1 MKYGQIEG
9 VNKKISK
16 LVMGVDN
23 QNDLNEAS
31 KLWDHW
37 IDVGGNI
44 FDTAYTYGGGNHEK
58 VFGEW
63 LKQNNIREQIV
74 ILGKGAHTPN
84 CNPEA
89 ITSQLNESLERM
101 NTDYVDI
108 YIMHRDNDEYNVD
121 EFVDVLNQEKDKGR
135 IKVFGGS
142 NWTLDRFK
150 KANEWAKNNNK
161 YEMSILNNNLAL
173 AKMINPLWSGCL
185 SSNDDDILSYLD
197 HTKKSHMSW
206 SSQARGYFLDDEI
219 TKKIEEKIT
228 LDESSWRAPGEHSS
242 GPISCY
248 ESEDN
253 RERKKRA
260 MKLATKK
267 DCSAHN
273 IAASW
278 TINQSFPS
286 FALIGPRTVEE
297 LDTTLPCLDIEL
309 TKEEINWLNLL

>member
-161 YEMSILNNNLAL
+161 FEMSILNNNLAL
-173 AKMINPLWSGCL
+173 AKMIKPLWSGCL

-197 HTKKSHMSW
+197 QTKKSHMSW
-206 SSQARGYFLDDEI
+206 SSQARGFFLDDEI

-228 LDESSWRAPGEHSS
+228 KDETWRAPGEHSS
-242 GPISCY
+242 GPLSCY

-260 MKLATKK
+260 MELAEKK
-267 DCSAHN
+267 GCSAHN

-286 FALIGPRTVEE
+286 FALIGPRTISE
-297 LDTTLPCLDIEL
+297 LDTTLPCLDIDL
-309 TKEEINWLNLL
+309 TKEELNWLNLS

>member
-58 VFGEW
+58 VFGQW

-89 ITSQLNESLERM
+89 ITSQLNVSLERM

-161 YEMSILNNNLAL
+161 NEMSILNNNLAL

-228 LDESSWRAPGEHSS
+228 FDESSWRAPGEHSS
-242 GPISCY
+242 GPLSCY

-260 MKLATKK
+260 MELAEKK
-267 DCSAHN
+267 GCTAHN

-286 FALIGPRTVEE
+286 FALIGPRTIDE

-309 TKEEINWLNLL
+309 TKEEINWLNLS

>member
-135 IKVFGGS
+135 IKIFGGS

-161 YEMSILNNNLAL
+161 NEMSILNNNLAL

-185 SSNDDDILSYLD
+185 SSNEDDILSYLD

-242 GPISCY
+242 GPLSCY

-260 MKLATKK
+260 MELAEKK
-267 DCSAHN
+267 GCSAHN

-278 TINQSFPS
+278 TISQSFPS
-286 FALIGPRTVEE
+286 FALIGPRTINE

-309 TKEEINWLNLL
+309 NQEEINWLNLI

>member
-31 KLWDHW
+31 RLWDHW

-108 YIMHRDNDEYNVD
+108 YIMHRDNDEYNVG

-161 YEMSILNNNLAL
+161 SEMSILNNNLAL
-173 AKMINPLWSGCL
+173 AKMINPLWNDCL
-185 SSNDDDILSYLD
+185 SSNDEDILDYLEQ
-197 HTKKSHMSW
+197 TKKSHMSW

-228 LDESSWRAPGEHSS
+228 NDEPWRAPGEHSS
-242 GPISCY
+242 GPLSCY
-248 ESEDN
+248 DSDDN

-260 MKLATKK
+260 MELAEKK
-267 DCSAHN
+267 GCSAHN
-273 IAASW
+273 IAAGW

-297 LDTTLPCLDIEL
+297 LNTTLPCIDIEL
-309 TKEEINWLNLL
+309 TKDELKWLNLN

>member
-1 MKYGQIEG
+1 MSGKLNLPYDKPVRLMFKSGNPKTDKNQSVEG
-9 VNKKISK
+9 LEN
-16 LVMGVDN
+16 
-23 QNDLNEAS
+23 
-31 KLWDHW
+31 
-37 IDVGGNI
+37 
-44 FDTAYTYGGGNHEK
+44 
-58 VFGEW
+58 
-63 LKQNNIREQIV
+63 IV
-74 ILGKGAHTPN
+74 ILHLNLAPSDVSGYELCPMASLGCKKACLHTAG
-84 CNPEA
+84 NPIFQA
-89 ITSQLNESLERM
+89 Q
-101 NTDYVDI
+101 
-108 YIMHRDNDEYNVD
+108 
-121 EFVDVLNQEKDKGR
+121 KDKGR

-142 NWTLDRFK
+142 YWTLDRFK
-150 KANEWAKNNNK
+150 KANNWAKNNNK
-161 YEMSILNNNLAL
+161 NEMSILNNNLAL

-197 HTKKSHMSW
+197 QTKKSHMSW

-248 ESEDN
+248 DSEDN

-260 MKLATKK
+260 IELAEKK
-267 DCSAHN
+267 GCSAHN

-286 FALIGPRTVEE
+286 FALIGPRTINE

-309 TKEEINWLNLL
+309 SQEEINWLNLL

>member
-161 YEMSILNNNLAL
+161 NEMSILNNNLAL

-185 SSNDDDILSYLD
+185 SSNEDDILSYLD

-242 GPISCY
+242 GPLSCY

-260 MKLATKK
+260 MELAEKK
-267 DCSAHN
+267 GCSAHN

-286 FALIGPRTVEE
+286 FALIGPRTINE

-309 TKEEINWLNLL
+309 TKEEINWLNLS